1 LRGEYR
7 TMAAGD
13 YLHRHWPY
21 FAIAGMVVILLG
33 TSVFILGTLPP
44 RALVMVTGPE
54 GGAYYEAGIRYREI
68 LAQQGIE
75 LQLLPTTGALENL
88 ERLRDPRSG
97 VSVGFIQSGITTQKE
112 SPGIESLG
120 TVFYEPL
127 WFFSRISG
135 SRAEGLSGRRLSV
148 GPEGSGTRALVLK
161 LLERNKVVAE
171 LFGFTAQVAGEK
183 LIAGDIDVAFIV
195 TSWDAPVVQ
204 RLITAEG
211 IELRSFPRA
220 DAYIAIYPFLNKVVL
235 PAGVGDLAKE
245 RPRWRRRP
253 VLWCARTCIL
263 PSSTCCSMPPSRFIP
278 GPEFFGKP
286 DNSPQPRRST
296 FR

>member
-1 LRGEYR
+1 LRGEYG

-148 GPEGSGTRALVLK
+148 GPRE
-161 LLERNKVVAE
+161 
-171 LFGFTAQVAGEK
+171 AGRE
-183 LIAGDIDVAFIV
+183 
-195 TSWDAPVVQ
+195 
-204 RLITAEG
+204 
-211 IELRSFPRA
+211 
-220 DAYIAIYPFLNKVVL
+220 
-235 PAGVGDLAKE
+235 
-245 RPRWRRRP
+245 
-253 VLWCARTCIL
+253 LWCSNYLKGTK
-263 PSSTCCSMPPSRFIP
+263 SSPNYLGSRRKWR
-278 GPEFFGKP
+278 EK
-286 DNSPQPRRST
+286 S
-296 FR
+296 